1 MISNQS
7 FYRQKSNITTT
18 ISIKGNH
25 EQDYLE
31 LRDLLSRNRI
41 SLGEYLVTA
50 YQELDKGS
58 SAAAD
63 CRLRQL
69 RWR

>member
-1 MISNQS
+1 MINNQS

-31 LRDLLSRNRI
+31 LRDLLV
-41 SLGEYLVTA
+41 LGNPVR
-50 YQELDKGS
+50 
-58 SAAAD
+58 D
-63 CRLRQL
+63 CP
-69 RWR
+69 